1 MFKQLL
7 SIMMLLFCLTG
18 TMVVLAQKTEGIVRT
33 APISVCLNKTT
44 MLIFP
49 TGIKDADRGSGD
61 IIIKTARKTTNV
73 LKVKAARENFDPT
86 NLSVLT
92 DDGSLYS
99 INVLFQDNPGT
110 LAYRFGSDS
119 PIAAAIH
126 FEEGINDVVLDSL
139 ASEVASARRLT
150 HHPRAKA
157 YRMRMNLRGIYF
169 RDGLLF
175 FAFDIANR
183 SDIPFDIYFTRFYVR
198 DRGRSKRTSQMEKE
212 VQPRLVFFVNDSTIA
227 KHQPNIMVAVFDKFT
242 IADNKYFS
250 AELYEQNG
258 DRQLECHIKGR
269 HLLSAR
275 PFRPDLMENKNF
287 H

>member
-1 MFKQLL
+1 MFKQVRC
-7 SIMMLLFCLTG
+7 IMMLLFSLIT
-18 TMVVLAQKTEGIVRT
+18 TMVTRGQKTDGIVHT
-33 APISVCLNKTT
+33 LPIPVCLHKTT
-44 MLIFP
+44 MLVFP
-49 TGIKDADRGSGD
+49 ASIKDADRGSGD
-61 IIIKTARKTTNV
+61 IIIKAARKTTNV
-73 LKVKAARENFDPT
+73 LKVKAAKENFEPT

-92 DDGSLYS
+92 DDGRLFS
-99 INVLFQDNPGT
+99 INVVFQENPGS

-119 PIAAAIH
+119 SSTPAVH
-126 FEEGINDVVLDSL
+126 YEEGINPAILDSL
-139 ASEVASARRLT
+139 ASAVAYAKALT

-157 YRMRMNLRGIYF
+157 FRMRMNLRGIYF

-175 FAFDIANR
+175 FAFDILNK

-212 VQPRLVFFVNDSTIA
+212 VEPRMVFFTKDSCVVNHLT
-227 KHQPNIMVAVFDKFT
+227 NTMVAVFDKFT

-250 AELYEQNG
+250 AELYEKNG

-269 HLLSAR
+269 HLLKAR
-275 PFRPDLMENKNF
+275 PFSPDLMEHKNF